1 MVFLN
6 SQVSLNVSMLNWV
19 IQFLFHINDLYVTE
33 ENVKKK
39 EMNKDLKADFTIWK
53 DFSAIFPF
61 KKKTIQFPLSSVFI
75 FNKEEPQFVNLPLTY
90 ETLFEFL
97 AKSCTLFWKYS

>member
-39 EMNKDLKADFTIWK
+39 EMNKDLKADSPLGSDDFTIWK

-75 FNKEEPQFVNLPLTY
+75 FHKEEPQFVNLPLTY
-90 ETLFEFL
+90 ETLCLSF
-97 AKSCTLFWKYS
+97 